1 MLENKSKSSIAFP
14 CASEATSLAQRGG
27 SGSNGRRPMQRDI
40 GFIGLGHMG
49 NGMAVNIL
57 KRGFPLQAMAH
68 RNRKG

>member
-1 MLENKSKSSIAFP
+1 MTVGA
-14 CASEATSLAQRGG
+14 ARV
-27 SGSNGRRPMQRDI
+27 